1 MTLRELVS
9 LVLDLP
15 DKSPSAKARLIGF
28 AVIWYYN
35 SANGLPMGRV
45 TRWRV
50 LSELRE
56 LGVDIQ
62 DLDLR

>member
-15 DKSPSAKARLIGF
+15 GRTPSARARLIGF
-28 AVIWYYN
+28 AVIWHY
-35 SANGLPMGRV
+35 SSTNGLPMGRV

-50 LSELRE
+50 LRE
-56 LGVDIQ
+56 LEEAGVNIS
-62 DLDLR
+62 DLEVK